1 MGAQTRHSLDHAR
14 ELLAGHR
21 GLTHDFA
28 ANLFAAAL
36 ALSGSKA
43 LRQALCDSSSEP
55 TRRSSLADQAFAS
68 LSTDARKL
76 VGELVVMKWSHPDD
90 LQAALEDLAVRV
102 CAVAGADS
110 DIVGELLAVS
120 SMVHSDAELELALGS
135 KRASGVAK
143 ASLVTSLVSGKVSA
157 PTVAIVSHLVR
168 DPRGRRIGAM
178 LQTAAEVV
186 ADQSGKGLALV
197 TVARPL
203 SSTQR
208 SSIERLLEGRYGR
221 GHYVAQVVNPGVVGG
236 AKIRVGNDV
245 IDGSIQ
251 TRLLDLRTKLAG

>member
-1 MGAQTRHSLDHAR
+1 
-14 ELLAGHR
+14 
-21 GLTHDFA
+21 
-28 ANLFAAAL
+28 
-36 ALSGSKA
+36 
-43 LRQALCDSSSEP
+43 
-55 TRRSSLADQAFAS
+55 
-68 LSTDARKL
+68 
-76 VGELVVMKWSHPDD
+76 VV
-90 LQAALEDLAVRV
+90 
-102 CAVAGADS
+102 
-110 DIVGELLAVS
+110 
-120 SMVHSDAELELALGS
+120 
-135 KRASGVAK
+135 
-143 ASLVTSLVSGKVSA
+143 SLVSGKVSD

-186 ADQSGKGLALV
+186 ADQSGRGLALV

-208 SSIERLLEGRYGR
+208 SSIEQLLEARYGR
-221 GHYVAQVVNPGVVGG
+221 GHYVAQVINPDVVGG